1 MLKPINAIIKD
12 SIGNI
17 IFRGNVVTGVIATD
31 NGDNSYDVF
40 ISESDKAYPNIRT
53 LSANPDLA
61 VDDTVR
67 ILYKDGCK
75 ELPIILPPVVVGISE
90 FESQLV
96 FEDEFM
102 NAYGAVWVSY
112 FFQAESNHTV
122 EKIALLLNKEWGP
135 GIITVAIYPN
145 EGAGNFKPVIGGGAL
160 TSGTTDGDTLPD
172 ETDPPIWREIE
183 VTPYS
188 LISGTWYS
196 IVLTATLGWK
206 VNWYGKD
213 NVPTA
218 PNQWRH
224 YSPDNGANWYAGVF
238 DLTFKIYG
246 R

>member
-1 MLKPINAIIKD
+1 MLKPISKIIKD

-17 IFRGNVVTGVIATD
+17 IFRGNVVTGIVEAD
-31 NGDNSYDVF
+31 NGDGSYDVF
-40 ISESDKAYPNIRT
+40 ISESDKAYPKIFT
-53 LSANPDLA
+53 LSANPNLA
-61 VDDTVR
+61 IGDKVR

-75 ELPIILPPVVVGISE
+75 ELPIILPPLVSLRI

-102 NAYGAVWVSY
+102 NAYGTRWVAY

-122 EKIALLLNKEWGP
+122 EKIALYLNKDTAP
-135 GIITVAIYPN
+135 GIITAAIYPN

-160 TSGTTDGDTLPD
+160 TSGTTDGDTLP
-172 ETDPPIWREIE
+172 EVGTGYEWREID

-188 LISGTWYS
+188 LVSGTWYS

-224 YSPDNGANWYAGVF
+224 FSSNNGVDWYAGVF